1 MFIDTLP
8 TNNDEGVTKKLQE
21 EEEVRFKMKIDEED
35 RTNELLAEWLQ
46 KEVNK
51 AIQRRTR
58 MDDED

>member
-35 RTNELLAEWLQ
+35 RTNELLAERLQ

-51 AIQRRTR
+51 AIQNRTR

>member
-35 RTNELLAEWLQ
+35 RTNELLAERLQ

-51 AIQRRTR
+51 AIQKRTR

>member
-21 EEEVRFKMKIDEED
+21 EEVRFKMKIDEED
-35 RTNELLAEWLQ
+35 RTNELLAERLQ

>member
-8 TNNDEGVTKKLQE
+8 TNNDEGVTTKLQ

-35 RTNELLAEWLQ
+35 RTNELLAERLQ

>member
-35 RTNELLAEWLQ
+35 RTNELLAERLQ